1 MLSALDAAGMSEFL
15 EQLPAGLETEVGA
28 RGLKLSGGEK
38 QRIAIARVILKNPD
52 MLLLDEATSSL
63 DISTERQVQKNLDDL
78 ASDRTT
84 LVIAHRLSTIRH
96 ADLILV
102 MRDGVIQE
110 SGDFEALIA
119 KNGLFKSLW
128 DLQQIANKK
137 HTSNPLINRLMRT
150 ERQENRDHG

>member
-1 MLSALDAAGMSEFL
+1 M
-15 EQLPAGLETEVGA
+15 
-28 RGLKLSGGEK
+28 
-38 QRIAIARVILKNPD
+38 ILKNPD
-52 MLLLDEATSSL
+52 ILVLDEATSSL

-84 LVIAHRLSTIRH
+84 LVITHRLGTIRH

-102 MRDGVIQE
+102 MREGVIQE

-128 DLQQIANKK
+128 DLQQFTNKK
-137 HTSNPLINRLMRT
+137 HTSNPTNHST
-150 ERQENRDHG
+150 HAY